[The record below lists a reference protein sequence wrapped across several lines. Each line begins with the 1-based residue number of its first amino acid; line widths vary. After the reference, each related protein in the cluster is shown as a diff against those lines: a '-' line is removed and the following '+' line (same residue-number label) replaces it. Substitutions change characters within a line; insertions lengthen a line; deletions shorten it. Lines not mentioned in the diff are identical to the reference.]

1 MTKLEICAIEDSIPG
16 QVNLYPEGSF
26 YKAYQQSAWLL
37 CTRVHP
43 FKVSARPLKG
53 LGGPLL
59 SVGFPMTS
67 LDKFSAGLAVAEN
80 PSCVGG
86 GKVICFNEL
95 IHFDGYAEWVSGFAK
110 SLGESVSRKA
120 DAPFNSLPV
129 YGAAYRLAVEA
140 TQMASR
146 LERNYRYSLGED
158 IRRGVGHTLVCIM
171 LAGKNEER
179 EANVHAARVSMLEVQ
194 LGLRLLNDLKVLPD
208 KRYAVFLDMTEDII
222 RQLSNWERSER
233 QRSGAA
239 GVSASP

>member
-1 MTKLEICAIEDSIPG
+1 MTKLEICAIEDANPG
-16 QVNLYPEGSF
+16 RVYLYPEGAF
-26 YKAYQQSAWLL
+26 YKAYQKSAWLL

-43 FKVSARPLKG
+43 FKVSVRPLKG
-53 LGGPLL
+53 LDGPLL
-59 SVGFPMTS
+59 SIGFPQSS

-80 PSCVGG
+80 PSVGG
-86 GKVICFNEL
+86 SKILCFNEL
-95 IHFDGYAEWVSGFAK
+95 ISLDGYAEWVSGLAK
-110 SLGESVSRKA
+110 SLAEGVSRKA

-140 TQMASR
+140 TRMASR

-171 LAGKNEER
+171 LAGKGEER

-222 RQLSNWERSER
+222 RQLSNWERSGR
-233 QRSGAA
+233 QRGSAA
-239 GVSASP
+239 GMPSPP